1 MAYVHKN
8 DLYVKPDAAPSTRA
22 IRLTATGSETH
33 FNGVPDWVYEEEVL
47 ADEFA
52 LWWSPDAKRLAFLES
67 DETEVDVYTFPI
79 YNPSMDAH
87 GVYPYTEE
95 VAMRYPKPGF
105 TNPSVDVHVFD
116 LDGYLSRDQDEDD
129 EDDDDSD
136 DDDDEVPE
144 EVSQHLSRLT
154 WSPRRPS
161 GESIVFDVTWIGD
174 NDLLVKEVN
183 RAADNGVVVHFKMG
197 DLSIASAEIQG
208 SVVRHL
214 GRNGEEGDGGWIE
227 SVSPPFF
234 LFFSLPYVCTFS

>member
-1 MAYVHKN
+1 MHKN

-116 LDGYLSRDQDEDD
+116 LDGYLSRDQGEDD
-129 EDDDDSD
+129 EDD

-234 LFFSLPYVCTFS
+234 IFFPLPYVCTFS